1 MAKVAEAEN
10 TNKIKL
16 IGVGTT
22 IEGNISSNEN
32 IRFDGILVG
41 NLSTKG
47 KVFIGQSGKVSGE
60 IRCRNCEV
68 EGVVEGKV
76 VVEELLSLRSMSRL
90 YGEMKTNK
98 LAIEPGALFTG
109 KCDMGG
115 KKGPI
120 IESEA
125 GKETK

>member
-10 TNKIKL
+10 TNKINL

-41 NLSTKG
+41 NLTTKG
-47 KVFIGQSGKVSGE
+47 KVFIGQSGKISGE
-60 IRCRNCEV
+60 IMCKNCEV
-68 EGVVEGKV
+68 EGVVDGKMNI
-76 VVEELLSLRSMSRL
+76 EELLSLRSMSRI
-90 YGEMKTNK
+90 YGEIKTSK
-98 LAIEPGALFTG
+98 LAIEPGAILTG

-115 KKGPI
+115 KKETNSEPI
-120 IESEA
+120 
-125 GKETK
+125 K